1 MFLSPTSSS
10 CHINRLT
17 NEAIAYFLPTIAAIL
32 RFPDDSLLDA
42 QILIR
47 NLAKPLA
54 IPRLIGYSQ
63 SRFAFPV
70 TSIRLKNKFVRYPT
84 NLGLR
89 NCLIAGRYL
98 GSNTF
103 GIFYN
108 DIVVKDNKG
117 KQTTWSNL
125 SRF

>member
-1 MFLSPTSSS
+1 M
-10 CHINRLT
+10 
-17 NEAIAYFLPTIAAIL
+17 
-32 RFPDDSLLDA
+32 
-42 QILIR
+42 
-47 NLAKPLA
+47 
-54 IPRLIGYSQ
+54 
-63 SRFAFPV
+63 
-70 TSIRLKNKFVRYPT
+70 NKIVRDCT
-84 NLGLR
+84 NLSLR
-89 NCLIAGRYL
+89 NCLIADGYL